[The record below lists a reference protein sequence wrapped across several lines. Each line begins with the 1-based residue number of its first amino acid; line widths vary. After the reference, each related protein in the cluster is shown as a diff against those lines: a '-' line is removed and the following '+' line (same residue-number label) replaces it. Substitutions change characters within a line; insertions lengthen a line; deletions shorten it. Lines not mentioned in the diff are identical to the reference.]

1 MLWLAGDVKEPTRL
15 WQRSVGHEV
24 PGVVVWPLLLS
35 EGWGGKCSEILAT
48 IKLLYNPRVNKVF
61 ISIQC
66 DGNGKV
72 KATANEN
79 LSHTGKTEQ
88 LEANKKSS
96 KLILVTVKHNVLV
109 WDHSGPE
116 KRYHS
121 V

>member
-1 MLWLAGDVKEPTRL
+1 MY
-15 WQRSVGHEV
+15 VGHEV

-35 EGWGGKCSEILAT
+35 KGWGGKCSEILAT

-66 DGNGKV
+66 NGNGKV